1 MTDTDAKIEKLQRE
15 MIQRLTPT
23 QRAQMGSSMFDT
35 ARELM
40 ECGFRS
46 RDPHLDR
53 ESMRPLIFKALY
65 GKDFEESHRKKI
77 EAWLFG
83 QPQPVVS

>member
-1 MTDTDAKIEKLQRE
+1 MTDTDATIEKLQRE

-40 ECGFRS
+40 ECGFRA
-46 RDPHLDR
+46 RNPRLDQ

-65 GKDFEESHRKKI
+65 GNDFEESHRKKI

-83 QPQPVVS
+83 RPKPVFS

>member
-23 QRAQMGSSMFDT
+23 QRAQMGSSMFDA

-40 ECGFRS
+40 ESGFRA
-46 RDPHLDR
+46 RDPRLDR
-53 ESMRPLIFKALY
+53 ESMRPLLFHALY

-77 EAWLFG
+77 EMWLFG
-83 QPQPVVS
+83 SPTPHTI